1 MTTLQKEMLN
11 AVGHNVEV
19 HAKNSSNLICGV
31 CINYTQPLDNDPE
44 VAAIDVKVEGYDG
57 IIEITEADIEGLRV
71 NTSGDG
77 GC

>member
-19 HAKNSSNLICGV
+19 HAKSSGKLIYGV

-44 VAAIDVKVEGYDG
+44 VAAIDVKV
-57 IIEITEADIEGLRV
+57 
-71 NTSGDG
+71 
-77 GC
+77 